1 MRTKEE
7 LVEKL
12 NLHCYERYIYND
24 KGYLAWKMGTGENIE
39 IKFIEVSEKGKGYA
53 TELVRE
59 MLTHIEPYHSVYV
72 FRLAGNESAGHFYR
86 KCGFEETT
94 IKGLYGGD
102 DAVLGVASYEI
113 LCKNLLNK

>member
-12 NLHCYERYIYND
+12 KLHSYERYIHND

-53 TELVRE
+53 TELLRE
-59 MLTHIEPYHSVYV
+59 MLSIVKPFHSVYV
-72 FRLAGNESAGHFYR
+72 FRLASNETAGYFYR
-86 KCGFEETT
+86 KCGFVETR
-94 IKGLYGGD
+94 IGGLYRDD
-102 DAVLGVASYEI
+102 DAVLGVADYKT
-113 LCKNLLNK
+113 LCKNLLIK